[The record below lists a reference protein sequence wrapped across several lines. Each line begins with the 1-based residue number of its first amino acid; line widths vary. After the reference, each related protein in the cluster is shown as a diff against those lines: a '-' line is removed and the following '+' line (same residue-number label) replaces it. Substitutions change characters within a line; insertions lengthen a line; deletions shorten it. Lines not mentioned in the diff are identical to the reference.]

1 MCVYPC
7 VCVCAHPCMCLC
19 AFELYSKIRIQYKI
33 DDSSLSEKPYFLE
46 AWLVSHL
53 LTEHKGKGNYK
64 KKITLLNI
72 KIE

>member
-1 MCVYPC
+1 MQICVCIHVC

-64 KKITLLNI
+64 KKKLHF
-72 KIE
+72 